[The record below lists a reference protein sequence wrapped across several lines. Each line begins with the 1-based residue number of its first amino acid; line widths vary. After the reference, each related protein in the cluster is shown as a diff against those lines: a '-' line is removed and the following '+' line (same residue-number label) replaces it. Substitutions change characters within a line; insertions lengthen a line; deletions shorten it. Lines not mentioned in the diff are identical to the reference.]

1 MEIAIVANQATD
13 RQSRIQVTFRHFV
26 LAICLS
32 GENDH
37 RAHHR
42 RNGIN
47 IVGTAVR
54 PILQHNAARAHAG
67 VVRGLTSDNVF
78 AEYPLCAFAQCERAR
93 VDRRRKRMRHA
104 DYRRDL
110 MNDRATRR
118 VSGSDIPPSIARGGN
133 TSSLLVDSAIS
144 HCEKLRRVLELKE
157 WIDGTSDNPILA
169 TPCRKWKEE
178 RAQLL
183 SELQLE

>member
-1 MEIAIVANQATD
+1 VPFWYFA
-13 RQSRIQVTFRHFV
+13 

-32 GENDH
+32 GENDN
-37 RAHHR
+37 RARRR

-47 IVGTAVR
+47 ILVGADAASNRCRTSPTAQRGARPRWFCEGPRVR
-54 PILQHNAARAHAG
+54 QRICR
-67 VVRGLTSDNVF
+67 VSIVRIRPVRKRSGGSW
-78 AEYPLCAFAQCERAR
+78 Y
-93 VDRRRKRMRHA
+93 KRMRYA
-104 DYRRDL
+104 ASWRDL

-118 VSGSDIPPSIARGGN
+118 VSGSDIPPSIARGGD

-169 TPCRKWKEE
+169 TTCRKWREE
-178 RAQLL
+178 RAQLVR
-183 SELQLE
+183 ELHLE